1 MRILEP
7 RALKN
12 IVITTLL
19 TAACAPAWAQADD
32 TCSNIV
38 AATVSELR
46 AGAAGWDEAIE
57 ALVRSAAGSACVK
70 ALSGTYVSAP
80 VSAPV
85 SSAPDIAENASA
97 EVSENEPA
105 AEPEAL
111 AAADT
116 TETSDAEEDDGK
128 AGWKVL
134 GFEVN
139 SVTGSP
145 AQKPYERKR

>member
-12 IVITTLL
+12 IAISALL
-19 TAACAPAWAQADD
+19 TAACTPAWAQADD
-32 TCSNIV
+32 SCSNIV
-38 AATVSELR
+38 AATVAELR

-70 ALSGTYVSAP
+70 AQSGAYVSAP
-80 VSAPV
+80 ASPAPG
-85 SSAPDIAENASA
+85 AAEDASA
-97 EVSENEPA
+97 EVSGNEPA

-116 TETSDAEEDDGK
+116 TETSDAAEDDGK
-128 AGWKVL
+128 AGWKFL

-145 AQKPYERKR
+145 GQKPYERKR